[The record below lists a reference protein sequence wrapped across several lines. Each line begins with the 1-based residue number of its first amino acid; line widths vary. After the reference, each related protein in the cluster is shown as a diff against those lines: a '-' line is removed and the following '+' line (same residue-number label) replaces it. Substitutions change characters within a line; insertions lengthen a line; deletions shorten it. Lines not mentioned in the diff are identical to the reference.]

1 MKKKKITVIVLSC
14 LLVALIPIYFFV
26 IAPLVNGDDSGDD
39 EPPYVAEGESL
50 YYGKTLMMYPEIEV
64 NNLISLTINNEKGTV
79 SFKTKIS
86 ETSGKKFMAL
96 SDYPYLPL
104 ADMPMSSLRVYT
116 LNTQCESN
124 EPLRDCT
131 PEQMAQYG
139 VTEATC
145 KASYTVKYYENNIEK
160 EHTVYIGNKTLSS
173 DGSYFVSVKG
183 RNVIY
188 KIGSALEE
196 GLFISKVDF
205 VNPLI
210 ASIYSDTDVVF
221 EIERIMIGDS
231 NATLPFIGIN
241 ATKDESKADSLTVDY
256 AIQFPANAV
265 GVTASANYISNALSK
280 LLVSFTGDKVMEIDP
295 DDETCKKYG
304 FGTDAPTKVVSLRTY
319 ELQEYRFMMS
329 QKMTGE
335 DGVECYYLLTDVQ
348 KDTDVPLII
357 RIPATGYEFLE
368 SENAIK
374 WLATNSVDA
383 GFTKYINADN
393 EEGESGVKQI
403 TIKTNTPS
411 LKNFEETFFL
421 EYSPHPTDSKKN
433 DVLKVTSASGK
444 YVFEDDL
451 NAFYSEDRNQFN
463 NFYAMLVTYPYPNRF
478 NTMTDEEKA
487 AAKKPEN
494 LVLSITVVLNDGT
507 EMGYNYYKLDSASAM
522 CEFYDENTPKD
533 SPKIVF
539 DTTIEHIDILSNALK
554 QLINGEKVTKQ

>member
-26 IAPLVNGDDSGDD
+26 IAPLINGGDDPD
-39 EPPYVAEGESL
+39 EPVFVGEGESL
-50 YYGKTLMMYPEIEV
+50 YYGKTLMMYPEIQI
-64 NNLISLTINNEKGTV
+64 NDLISLTINNEKGTV

-86 ETSGKKFMAL
+86 ETSGKRVLAL
-96 SDYPYLPL
+96 SDFPNLPL
-104 ADMPMSSLRVYT
+104 ADMPMSALRVYT

-145 KASYTVKYYENNIEK
+145 KASYVIKYYENDVEK
-160 EHTVYIGNKTLSS
+160 EQTVYIGNKTLSS

-183 RNVIY
+183 RSVIY
-188 KIGSALEE
+188 KIGSSLEE
-196 GLFISKVDF
+196 GLFIAKADF

-210 ASIYSDTDVVF
+210 AALYSDTDVVF
-221 EIERIMIGDS
+221 AIERLMIGDS

-241 ATKDESKADSLTVDY
+241 ATKDESRPDSLTVDY
-256 AIQFPANAV
+256 EIQFPASAV
-265 GVTASANYISNALSK
+265 GVTASANYISNALNK
-280 LLVSFTGDKVMEIDP
+280 LLVSFTGDKVLEINP
-295 DDETCKKYG
+295 DDDTCKKYG

-319 ELQEYRFMMS
+319 ELKEYRFVLS
-329 QKMTGE
+329 QITRAE
-335 DGVECYYLLTDVQ
+335 DGKDYYYLLTEAQSDN
-348 KDTDVPLII
+348 DVPLII

-374 WLATNSVDA
+374 WLATNSVDS
-383 GFTKYINADN
+383 GFTKYINADE

-411 LKNFEETFFL
+411 LKSFEETFFL

-478 NTMTDEEKA
+478 NTMTDAQKA
-487 AAKKPEN
+487 EAKKPEN
-494 LVLSITVVLNDGT
+494 LILSIRVVLNDGT
-507 EMGYNYYKLDSASAM
+507 EMGYDYYKLDSASAM
-522 CEFYDENTPKD
+522 CEFFDEDTPKE

-539 DTTIEHIDILSNALK
+539 DTTVEHIDILANALK

>member
-1 MKKKKITVIVLSC
+1 MKKKKITIIVLSC

-26 IAPLVNGDDSGDD
+26 IAPLINSGDD
-39 EPPYVAEGESL
+39 DDQEPVFVGEGESL
-50 YYGKTLMMYPEIEV
+50 YYGKTLMMYPEI
-64 NNLISLTINNEKGTV
+64 NLNDLISLTINNKNGEV

-86 ETSGKKFMAL
+86 ETSGKRVMAL
-96 SDYPYLPL
+96 TDYPNLPL

-139 VTEATC
+139 VTEDTC
-145 KASYTVKYYENNIEK
+145 QASYTIKYYENELEK

-173 DGSYFVSVKG
+173 DGSYFVGVKG

-188 KIGSALEE
+188 KIGSALED
-196 GLFISKVDF
+196 GLFIAKADF
-205 VNPLI
+205 INPLI
-210 ASIYSDTDVVF
+210 AAIYSSADVVF

-231 NATLPFIGIN
+231 SSSLPFIGIN
-241 ATKDESKADSLTVDY
+241 ATKDESREDSLTVDY
-256 AIQFPANAV
+256 EIQFPVSAV
-265 GVTASANYISNALSK
+265 GVTASADYISDALTK
-280 LLVSFTGDKVMEIDP
+280 LLVSFTGDKVVEINP
-295 DDETCKKYG
+295 DDDTCKRYG
-304 FGTDAPTKVVSLRTY
+304 FGTELPTKVVSLRTY
-319 ELQEYRFMMS
+319 ELKEYTFTMS
-329 QKMTGE
+329 QKMRE
-335 DGVECYYLLTDVQ
+335 LDGKDYYYLLTD
-348 KDTDVPLII
+348 DEIPLIV
-357 RIPATGYEFLE
+357 RIPAAGYEFLE

-374 WLATNSVDA
+374 WLATNSVDS

-411 LKNFEETFFL
+411 LKNFEETFIL
-421 EYSPHPTDSKKN
+421 QYSPHPTDPKKN

-444 YVFEDDL
+444 YTFEDNLDAL
-451 NAFYSEDRNQFN
+451 YSEDKNQFN

-478 NTMTDEEKA
+478 NSMSDEEKA
-487 AAKKPEN
+487 QAKKPEN
-494 LVLSITVVLNDGT
+494 LILSIRVVLNDGT
-507 EMGYNYYKLDSASAM
+507 EMGYDYYKLDSASAM
-522 CEFYDENTPKD
+522 CEFFDEDTPKE

-539 DTTIEHIDILSNALK
+539 DTTVEHIDILANALK

>member
-86 ETSGKKFMAL
+86 ETSGKKVMAL